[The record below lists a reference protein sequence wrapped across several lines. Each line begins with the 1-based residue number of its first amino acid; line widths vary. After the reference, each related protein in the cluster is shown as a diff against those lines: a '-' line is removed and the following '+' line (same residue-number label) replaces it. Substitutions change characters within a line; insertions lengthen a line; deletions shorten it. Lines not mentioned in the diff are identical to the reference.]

1 VEGSGPGHFRG
12 PEERLIE
19 DHTLKG
25 MWGFEVQL
33 HAYITFALREH
44 EWSLSLLDRSDY
56 GKESAVG
63 PRAGLDH
70 V

>member
-1 VEGSGPGHFRG
+1 VEGSGRGHVRG
-12 PEERLIE
+12 PEECLIK
-19 DHTLKG
+19 DRTLKG
-25 MWGFEVQL
+25 VWEFEVQL

-63 PRAGLDH
+63 LRAGLD
-70 V
+70 VV